1 MLIAILSGFLSAL
14 FLLFFGKRL
23 KSSLS
28 LITSLLPIGL
38 FAYFLSFLP
47 QIRAGNSVYYSL
59 EWVPSLGVNLDFKL
73 DGLSLLF
80 SLLITGI
87 GALVFLYSTAYM
99 KGHMHIGKFYSYLS
113 IFMASMLGLV
123 LSDNVLLLF
132 VFWE

>member
-23 KSSLS
+23 KSSLPF
-28 LITSLLPIGL
+28 LTSLLPIGL
-38 FAYFLSFLP
+38 FAYFFSFLP
-47 QIRAGNSVYYSL
+47 EVRKGNSIFYNL
-59 EWVPSLGVNLDFKL
+59 EWVPSLRVNLDFKL

-99 KGHMHIGKFYSYLS
+99 KGHIHIGRFYSYLS
-113 IFMASMLGLV
+113 IFMA
-123 LSDNVLLLF
+123 
-132 VFWE
+132 